1 MILEKDDSNSSS
13 SNNNTKPILW
23 EELSWKGIEKL
34 TQHMNMV
41 IVPVG
46 ACEQHGPHL
55 PLAVDTIDCYEIAR
69 RVSAKIQV
77 PVIPPLI
84 YGCSQSHGNF
94 PGTLSIRPETMII
107 VIIMI
112 SVMSLLLKKKY
123 LATINVFNTATTE
136 RSEKARNIDIHY
148 TLVLS
153 RHTDVQYV
161 EFCLG
166 DKLENT
172 QYILLPSS
180 LINIRRLPNRSLGL
194 HKVPQPIQ

>member
-1 MILEKDDSNSSS
+1 M
-13 SNNNTKPILW
+13 
-23 EELSWKGIEKL
+23 
-34 TQHMNMV
+34 
-41 IVPVG
+41 
-46 ACEQHGPHL
+46 
-55 PLAVDTIDCYEIAR
+55 
-69 RVSAKIQV
+69 
-77 PVIPPLI
+77 
-84 YGCSQSHGNF
+84 YGCLESHDDF